1 MLLVTYVAQEGELIV
16 TDKGEYQINIKLV
29 EGRHAKYED
38 DDLEYDA
45 CYSLEDLDNCINGLI
60 NVLKEKIYDDKE
72 DSIEDILYTEGYQ
85 KAEKRGKK
93 KVKKI
98 IKNLL
103 KEGMPIKEI
112 AKVTNYSEEEILNIK
127 HD

>member
-1 MLLVTYVAQEGELIV
+1 ML
-16 TDKGEYQINIKLV
+16 DKGEYQINIKLV

-38 DDLEYDA
+38 DDTEYDA
-45 CYSLEDLDNCINGLI
+45 CYSLEDLDHCINGLI
-60 NVLKEKIYDDKE
+60 NVLKEKIYDDKDDFSKE